1 MSILTGTVVKDTSNQ
16 LNVDIQ
22 RKTIFLGSN
31 SYERESYTNST
42 GSTVNLT
49 AGTIMGRISATGLL
63 LPLVSTA
70 SDGSQHFVG
79 VLTEDVDVLDTVSAN
94 VNICIQGRVKQSEL
108 VFNASEDLETVIGGR
123 QLRDII
129 AGQGIKLVES
139 TELSDFD
146 NK

>member
-1 MSILTGTVVKDTSNQ
+1 MSTTTGTIVKNTSNQ
-16 LNVDIQ
+16 LNIDVE
-22 RKTIFLGSN
+22 RKVIFLGSN

-42 GSTVNLT
+42 GSTVNLK

-63 LPLVSTA
+63 LPLVAAAT
-70 SDGSQHFVG
+70 DGSQHFVG
-79 VLTEDVDVLDTVSAN
+79 VLTEDEDVLDTASAN

-108 VFNASEDLETVIGGR
+108 IFNASENLETVIGGR